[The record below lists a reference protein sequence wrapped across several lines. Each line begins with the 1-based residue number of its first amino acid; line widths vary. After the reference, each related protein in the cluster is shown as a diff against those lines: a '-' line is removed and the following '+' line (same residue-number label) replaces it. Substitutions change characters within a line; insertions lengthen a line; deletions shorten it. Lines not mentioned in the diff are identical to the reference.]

1 MSMCTINI
9 FEVLISM
16 KLWKPCS
23 FDDIKYETAPLFL
36 CISHVVYG
44 EQRYFPCVLPVHYV
58 QIDDLAE
65 EILQL
70 VKGLPCIQEDL
81 FEPQSQ
87 HKTAQWCQMLV
98 IAAPGRRR

>member
-44 EQRYFPCVLPVHYV
+44 EQRYFPCVLPVLPERFCLLPPTMFPDVSCH
-58 QIDDLAE
+58 QHAIHNG
-65 EILQL
+65 QL
-70 VKGLPCIQEDL
+70 VLKPR
-81 FEPQSQ
+81 PKPRMVVRT
-87 HKTAQWCQMLV
+87 HNPNT
-98 IAAPGRRR
+98 